1 MPQKDM
7 RSSLKQVITASYNG
21 KEAKKEA
28 DHRENLVYVCIWL
41 MNTLPDHFST
51 TMFLSMLEIQEILYS
66 PDKNINCIL
75 ILHLYLRTFVFP
87 MMIKIHLQGRLKTIT
102 ERKFFGTYY
111 HSLTRHAAEQ
121 YRLFSKGVQLTQ
133 KKRKLHL
140 TKLRFMQIL
149 PLTIILKT

>member
-1 MPQKDM
+1 M
-7 RSSLKQVITASYNG
+7 
-21 KEAKKEA
+21 
-28 DHRENLVYVCIWL
+28 YVCIWL

-66 PDKNINCIL
+66 PDKNINCIF
-75 ILHLYLRTFVFP
+75 ILHLYLRTFVFS
-87 MMIKIHLQGRLKTIT
+87 MMTKIHLQGKLKTIT
-102 ERKFFGTYY
+102 EWKFFGTYY

-133 KKRKLHL
+133 EKRKLHL